1 MGITRRDFLK
11 VAGAGAAGAAAAT
24 TGASASGDKTQAMRT
39 QFANVHTTVCPYCSV
54 GCGLVVESRGGVVIN
69 IEGDNDHPINRGTL
83 CPKGASISQLQDN
96 PKRVTKPYYRAKG
109 ASEWEEVSWEWAVDQ
124 IAERVVDTRTRTFET
139 TNAAGHTVNRTQG
152 IAHVG
157 SAALDNEEAY
167 LLQKFMR
174 GLGLVYVEHQARL

>member
-1 MGITRRDFLK
+1 MSVTRRDFLRITGGGL
-11 VAGAGAAGAAAAT
+11 VGSGLGTGLAANDARAASFKLETAT
-24 TGASASGDKTQAMRT
+24 KTAT
-39 QFANVHTTVCPYCSV
+39 ICPYCSV
-54 GCGLVVESRGGVVIN
+54 GCGLVVESRGGEVIN
-69 IEGDNDHPINRGTL
+69 IEGDNAHPINRGTL
-83 CPKGASISQLQDN
+83 CPKGASISQLHDN

-109 ASEWEEVSWEWAVDQ
+109 GREWKEVSWEWAVDQ
-124 IAERVVDTRTRTFET
+124 IAERVVETRTRTFET
-139 TNAAGHTVNRTQG
+139 TNAAGQRVNRTQG

>member
-1 MGITRRDFLK
+1 MGVSRRDFLK
-11 VAGAGAAGAAAAT
+11 VAGAGVAAAA
-24 TGASASGDKTQAMRT
+24 SGTNARADKTQSLRT
-39 QFANVHTTVCPYCSV
+39 QFASVKTTICPYCSV
-54 GCGLVVESRGGVVIN
+54 GCGLVVESRGGEVIN
-69 IEGDNDHPINRGTL
+69 VEGDNAHPINRGTL
-83 CPKGASISQLQDN
+83 CPKGASISQLHDN

-109 ASEWEEVSWEWAVDQ
+109 AREWKEVTWEWAIDQ
-124 IAERVVDTRTRTFET
+124 IAERVVETRTRTFET
-139 TNAAGHTVNRTQG
+139 TNAAGQTVNRTQA